1 MLSQFQKSYEGKFY
15 FFMPRKKKNTEVE
28 LPEVL
33 QDESFVDRESSAQ
46 AQQSKPKRM
55 SFKTDEN
62 GSILWDAMSES
73 QKETFK
79 NTVINDPTVLEAI
92 AGGGAGEEYPATE
105 SFLIPSIP
113 EISSDN
119 VRAALDSLMWV
130 EKFVFKK
137 VFKFEQDICERVC
150 KFSEDQHKELDE
162 RGARIA
168 NKHAPEF
175 LKKYQDEIL
184 FLGML
189 AFYLSLQLQTANN
202 LQEERTKAKRADAEA
217 KARIITPR
225 KDIIAEQP
233 QEQTFVVGAD

>member
-1 MLSQFQKSYEGKFY
+1 
-15 FFMPRKKKNTEVE
+15 MPRKKKNTEVE

-33 QDESFVDRESSAQ
+33 QDESFVERESSAQ

-92 AGGGAGEEYPATE
+92 AGGGTGEENPAAE

-113 EISSDN
+113 EISADN
-119 VRAALDSLMWV
+119 VRAALDALMWIQRMV
-130 EKFVFKK
+130 FNKF
-137 VFKFEQDICERVC
+137 FKFDSDISQKVC
-150 KFSEDQHKELDE
+150 QFNSDQHKELDE

-184 FLGML
+184 FFGML
-189 AFYLSLQLQTANN
+189 AFYMSLQLQSANN
-202 LQEERTKAKRADAEA
+202 IQEERNKAKRVEAES